1 MRWLTLALLATSLS
15 MVACAVVA
23 DDAVPKSDELKPAQ
37 IHDIPGEQFDDAE
50 LVREVELFHENRNK
64 GRGWLERLAIACG
77 LRYLL
82 LLPLSLL
89 LSVWLIVILTRRE
102 SPHARSTLL
111 GLTILLPFFVGL
123 YSVLDGLANIGG
135 GLESPKVWPEVPTR
149 IMVGGFIW
157 SLVVPVMLS
166 MLLSFVAF
174 IVAHVRVYRLYRG
187 AEQADAADS
196 R

>member
-1 MRWLTLALLATSLS
+1 MRWLALALLATSLS

-23 DDAVPKSDELKPAQ
+23 DDAATNSDELKPAQ
-37 IHDIPGEQFDDAE
+37 IHDIPADQVDDAE
-50 LVREVELFHENRNK
+50 LDRENDRNK

-111 GLTILLPFFVGL
+111 GLTVLLPLFVGL
-123 YSVLDGLANIGG
+123 YSVLDGLANIGEA
-135 GLESPKVWPEVPTR
+135 LASPDVLQELPTR
-149 IMVGGFIW
+149 VVVGNFI
-157 SLVVPVMLS
+157 SPLVVPVMLS
-166 MLLSFVAF
+166 MLLTFVAF
-174 IVAHVRVYRLYRG
+174 IVAHVRVYQLCRG

>member
-1 MRWLTLALLATSLS
+1 MRWLALALLATSLS
-15 MVACAVVA
+15 MVACAVDA

-50 LVREVELFHENRNK
+50 FDRGNDRNK

-89 LSVWLIVILTRRE
+89 LSVWLIIILTRRA
-102 SPHARSTLL
+102 SPHARSMLL

-123 YSVLDGLANIGG
+123 YSVLDGLATIGEA
-135 GLESPKVWPEVPTR
+135 LASPDVLQESSTR
-149 IMVGGFIW
+149 MMVGGFIW

-166 MLLSFVAF
+166 MLLTFVAF

>member
-1 MRWLTLALLATSLS
+1 MGLAGHRLVAFHLIQGSRLS
-15 MVACAVVA
+15 KERG
-23 DDAVPKSDELKPAQ
+23 PP
-37 IHDIPGEQFDDAE
+37 QFDDAE
-50 LVREVELFHENRNK
+50 LDRENDRNK

-111 GLTILLPFFVGL
+111 GLTVLLPLFVGL
-123 YSVLDGLANIGG
+123 YSVLDGLANIGE
-135 GLESPKVWPEVPTR
+135 GLASPDVYQELPTR
-149 IMVGGFIW
+149 EMVGNFIW
-157 SLVVPVMLS
+157 PLVVPVMLS
-166 MLLSFVAF
+166 MLLTFVAF